1 MTDTLGKNGELE
13 MKILYVTTISNTANA
28 FLIPH
33 IKMLINQGHQVDLAF
48 HVAQEIDT
56 EIFELGCKVHELE
69 FERSPLNSR
78 NYTAYK
84 KLKKLIYSEK
94 YDLIHTH
101 TPVASACVRIAVR
114 KFKEVKVV
122 YTAHGFHFFKGA
134 PLINWLTYYLI
145 ERWLSRYTDLI
156 ITINKE
162 DFLRAKT
169 SFKAR
174 KIEYI
179 PGVGIDTN
187 KYNSVTVNKQEKLR
201 EMGIPNSAFII
212 LSVGELNNNKNHE
225 TILRAIT
232 KLKNPSIY
240 YVVCGKGPLE
250 SYLRDLTKKLGINK
264 QVKLIGYRTDIAE
277 ICNIADIFA
286 FPSKR
291 EGLGLAA
298 LEAMASG
305 LPLITSNVHG
315 IVDYSVDGV
324 TGFTCDPADI
334 KGFAQSIDRLY
345 KSKSNR
351 ETMGQHNQDA
361 VKAFDID
368 NTNKILKDIY
378 KKLEIEMI
386 N

>member
-1 MTDTLGKNGELE
+1 

-48 HVAQEIDT
+48 NIAQEVDT

-69 FERSPLNSR
+69 FERSPLNSQ

-101 TPVASACVRIAVR
+101 TPVASACVRLASR

-187 KYNSVTVNKQEKLR
+187 KYNSVTVNKHEKLR
-201 EMGIPNSAFII
+201 EIGIPNDAFII
-212 LSVGELNNNKNHE
+212 LSVGELNNNKNHA

-232 KLKNPSIY
+232 KLNNPNIY

-250 SYLRDLTKKLGINK
+250 NYLRDLTNKLGINN
-264 QVKLIGYRTDIAE
+264 QVKLLGYRTDIAE

-315 IVDYSVDGV
+315 IVDYSIDGK
-324 TGFTCDPADI
+324 TGYTCSSADVEGFSKAI
-334 KGFAQSIDRLY
+334 KKLVEEP
-345 KSKSNR
+345 
-351 ETMGQHNQDA
+351 ETCLRMGKENLES
-361 VKAFDID
+361 VKKFGL
-368 NTNKILKDIY
+368 NNVLKILERVYNESIFKQG
-378 KKLEIEMI
+378 
-386 N
+386 